1 LVAAAFEDGGDGL
14 IRFGVIGYGY
24 WGPNIVRNIA
34 ETQGAEMVSV
44 SDLRPERLALAKRR
58 YPAIRVTVEQA
69 ELLLA
74 PDIDV
79 VVISTPVHTHFQLA
93 MQALEAGKHVIIE
106 KPLTASSEEAMR
118 LIEAAQARRLQIM
131 VDHTFIY
138 TAAVCKIRELLDSRT
153 LGEVYYYDSV
163 RVNLGL
169 FQADVNVIW
178 DLAVHDLAIMDY
190 LLGCQPTAVSATGF
204 GHVTGRP
211 ENIAYITLF
220 FAEPLIAHIHVNW
233 LSPVK
238 VRSTLIGGSERM
250 IVYDDVEANEKVK
263 IYDRGITVTPGAES
277 AYKAMIGY
285 RLGDI
290 WAPRLDN
297 VEALGVEFRHY
308 VHCLETGEQPK
319 TGGLAGLRVV
329 RILEAA
335 SESMQRRGELVEL
348 KAQETIA

>member
-1 LVAAAFEDGGDGL
+1 
-14 IRFGVIGYGY
+14 VIGYGY

-44 SDLRPERLALAKRR
+44 SDLRPDRLALAKRR
-58 YPAIRVTVEQA
+58 YPAIRATLEHR

-79 VVISTPVHTHFQLA
+79 VVISTPVHTHYQLA

-106 KPLTASSEEAMR
+106 KPLTASSEEALR
-118 LIEAAQARRLQIM
+118 LIEAAEARRLRIM

-138 TAAVCKIRELLDSRT
+138 TGAVRKIKELLDNRA

-190 LLGCQPTAVSATGF
+190 LLGSRPTAVSATGF
-204 GHVTGRP
+204 AHVKGRP

-220 FAEPLIAHIHVNW
+220 FADSLIAHIHVNW

-238 VRSTLIGGSERM
+238 VRSTLIGGSEKM
-250 IVYDDVEANEKVK
+250 IIYDDVEATEKVK
-263 IYDRGITVTPGAES
+263 VYDHGITVTPGAES
-277 AYKAMIGY
+277 AYQAMIGY
-285 RLGDI
+285 RMGDI
-290 WAPRLDN
+290 WTPRLDN
-297 VEALGVEFRHY
+297 AEALGVEFQHY

-319 TGGLAGLRVV
+319 TDGLAGLRVV

-335 SESMQRRGELVEL
+335 SKSLQGRGELVEL
-348 KAQETIA
+348 KAQEALA

>member
-1 LVAAAFEDGGDGL
+1 
-14 IRFGVIGYGY
+14 VIGYGY

-44 SDLRPERLALAKRR
+44 SDLRPERLTLAKRR
-58 YPAIRVTVEQA
+58 YPAIRVTLEHQEV
-69 ELLLA
+69 LLA

-79 VVISTPVHTHFQLA
+79 VAISTPVHTHFQLA
-93 MQALEAGKHVIIE
+93 MQALRAGKHVILE
-106 KPLTASSEEAMR
+106 KPLTASSEEALR
-118 LIEAAQARRLQIM
+118 LIEAAAARRLQIM

-138 TAAVCKIRELLDSRT
+138 TGAVQKIKELLDRRT

-190 LLGCQPTAVSATGF
+190 LLGCRPAAVSATGF
-204 GHVTGRP
+204 GHVKGRP

-220 FAEPLIAHIHVNW
+220 FEEPLIAHIHVNW

-238 VRSTLIGGSERM
+238 VRSTLIGGSEKM
-250 IVYDDVEANEKVK
+250 IIYDDMEATEKVK
-263 IYDRGITVTPGAES
+263 IYDRGITVTPGES
-277 AYKAMIGY
+277 AYKAMLSY

-290 WAPRLDN
+290 WIPRLDN
-297 VEALGVEFRHY
+297 VEALSVEFQHY

-335 SESMQRRGELVEL
+335 SKSMQGRGELVEL
-348 KAQETIA
+348 KAQEASA